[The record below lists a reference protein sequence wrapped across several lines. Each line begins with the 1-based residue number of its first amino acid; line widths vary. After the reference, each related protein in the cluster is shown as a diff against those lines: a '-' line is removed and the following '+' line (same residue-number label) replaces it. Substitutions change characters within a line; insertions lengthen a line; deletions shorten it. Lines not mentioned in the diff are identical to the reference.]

1 MKTELLDTVRQQASL
16 WLGQPTEGLSPQDLY
31 RKIKDG
37 IDAELA
43 VRRQTHGGGAI
54 LTLNSLL
61 ALELALRTQ
70 VFGVPARPLA

>member
-1 MKTELLDTVRQQASL
+1 MKTELLDTLRQQASL
-16 WLGQPTEGLSPQDLY
+16 WLGQPTEGLSAQDLY
-31 RKIKDG
+31 RKVKEG

-61 ALELALRTQ
+61 ALELELRTK
-70 VFGVPARPLA
+70 VFGVPAAALA